1 MKSILLNTAVLT
13 NGGTRADAGSTLLV
27 GSGKDAVTA
36 DRARELVTRRMA
48 VSNDPAPAAKD
59 VQK

>member
-13 NGGTRADAGSTLLV
+13 NGGRRVDAGSVLLV
-27 GSGKDAVTA
+27 GAGDDAITVE
-36 DRARELVTRRMA
+36 RARELVSQRMA
-48 VSNDPAPAAKD
+48 ESNDPAVAEKP